1 MIKDS
6 KSAESLA
13 KILSE
18 ALPYIQKFSGKIV
31 VIKYGGSAMK
41 ENKLR
46 QNFARDVA
54 LMRQIGIFPVLVHGG
69 GPQIERNL
77 KKSNIKSVFIDGL
90 RKTDEN
96 SIKIIVKTLREVNGD
111 IAELIKT
118 WGARTKTFN
127 DVRESILICKKIKTK
142 IDLGF
147 VGDITKVD
155 GNLIRKNIFNGK
167 IPVIAPIGRD
177 RFGMHYN
184 INADHVA
191 CKVAEKLKAEKII
204 MMTDVKGVLTNTG
217 KKISE
222 MDIKKAKKI
231 AKTIKGGMLPKLS
244 SVIKSLESG
253 VKSAHIVDGR
263 VPHAVLVEILTD
275 KGVGTWITKIT

>member
-46 QNFARDVA
+46 QNFARDIA

-77 KKSNIKSVFIDGL
+77 KKSNIKSVFFDGL

-127 DVRESILICKKIKTK
+127 DVRESILICKKIKTN

-155 GNLIRKNIFNGK
+155 GSLIMKNIIGGK

-275 KGVGTWITKIT
+275 KGVGTWITK

>member
-46 QNFARDVA
+46 QNFARDIA

-69 GPQIERNL
+69 GPQIEENL
-77 KKSNIKSVFIDGL
+77 KKSSIKSVFIDGL

-127 DVRESILICKKIKTK
+127 DVRESILICKKIKAK
-142 IDLGF
+142 MDLGF

-204 MMTDVKGVLTNTG
+204 MMTDVKGVLTNKG

-222 MDIKKAKKI
+222 MNIKKAKKI

-244 SVIKSLESG
+244 SAIKSLESG

-275 KGVGTWITKIT
+275 KGVGTWITK

>member
-1 MIKDS
+1 MVKDS
-6 KSAESLA
+6 KSAEALA

-90 RKTDEN
+90 RKTDAN
-96 SIKIIVKTLREVNGD
+96 SIKTIVKTLREVNGD

-155 GNLIRKNIFNGK
+155 GSLIKKNIFSGK

-275 KGVGTWITKIT
+275 KGVGTWITK

>member
-46 QNFARDVA
+46 QNFARDIA

-69 GPQIERNL
+69 GPQIEENL
-77 KKSNIKSVFIDGL
+77 KKSSIKSVFIDGL

-127 DVRESILICKKIKTK
+127 DVRESILICKKIKTNM
-142 IDLGF
+142 DLGF

-191 CKVAEKLKAEKII
+191 CKIAEKLKAEKII
-204 MMTDVKGVLTNTG
+204 MMTDVKGVLTNKG

-222 MDIKKAKKI
+222 MNIKKAKKI

-244 SVIKSLESG
+244 SAIKSLESG

-275 KGVGTWITKIT
+275 KGVGTWITK

>member
-46 QNFARDVA
+46 QNFARDIA

-77 KKSNIKSVFIDGL
+77 KKNNIKSVFIDGL

-96 SIKIIVKTLREVNGD
+96 SIKTIVKTLREVNGD
-111 IAELIKT
+111 ISELIKT

-155 GNLIRKNIFNGK
+155 GSLIKKNIFSGK

-204 MMTDVKGVLTNTG
+204 MMTDVKGVLTDKG

-222 MDIKKAKKI
+222 MNIKKAKKI
-231 AKTIKGGMLPKLS
+231 NKSIKGGMLPKLS

-263 VPHAVLVEILTD
+263 VPHSVLVEILTD
-275 KGVGTWITKIT
+275 KGVGTWITK

>member
-46 QNFARDVA
+46 QNFARDIA

-77 KKSNIKSVFIDGL
+77 KKNNIKSVFIDGL

-96 SIKIIVKTLREVNGD
+96 SIKTIVKTLREVNGD
-111 IAELIKT
+111 ISELIKT

-155 GNLIRKNIFNGK
+155 GSLIKKNIFSGK

-231 AKTIKGGMLPKLS
+231 AKTLKGGMLPKLS
-244 SVIKSLESG
+244 SVINSLESG

-275 KGVGTWITKIT
+275 KGVGTWITK

>member
-46 QNFARDVA
+46 QNFARDIA

-69 GPQIERNL
+69 GPQIEENL
-77 KKSNIKSVFIDGL
+77 KKSSIKSVFIDGL

-142 IDLGF
+142 MDLGF

-244 SVIKSLESG
+244 SVINSLESG

-275 KGVGTWITKIT
+275 KGVGTWITK

>member
-18 ALPYIQKFSGKIV
+18 ALPYIQKFSGKTV

-46 QNFARDVA
+46 QNFARDIA

-96 SIKIIVKTLREVNGD
+96 SIKIIIKSLREVNGD

-142 IDLGF
+142 MDLGF

-155 GNLIRKNIFNGK
+155 ANLIKKNIFNGK

-222 MDIKKAKKI
+222 MNIKKAKKI
-231 AKTIKGGMLPKLS
+231 ARTIRGGMLPKLS

-275 KGVGTWITKIT
+275 KGVGTWITR

>member
-46 QNFARDVA
+46 QNFARDIA

-69 GPQIERNL
+69 GPQIEENL
-77 KKSNIKSVFIDGL
+77 KKSSIKSVFIDGL

-142 IDLGF
+142 MDLGF
-147 VGDITKVD
+147 VGDIIKVD

-204 MMTDVKGVLTNTG
+204 MMTDVKGVLTNKG

-222 MDIKKAKKI
+222 MNIKKAKKI

-244 SVIKSLESG
+244 SAIKSLESG

-275 KGVGTWITKIT
+275 KGVGTWITK

>member
-41 ENKLR
+41 ESKLR
-46 QNFARDVA
+46 QNFARDIA
-54 LMRQIGIFPVLVHGG
+54 LMKQIGIFPVLVHGG

-96 SIKIIVKTLREVNGD
+96 SIKIIIKTLREVNGD

-118 WGARTKTFN
+118 WGAKTKTFN

-142 IDLGF
+142 MNLGF

-155 GNLIRKNIFNGK
+155 GNLIKKNIFNGK

-222 MDIKKAKKI
+222 MNIKKAKKI

-275 KGVGTWITKIT
+275 LSLIHI

>member
-46 QNFARDVA
+46 QNFARDIA

-69 GPQIERNL
+69 GPQIEVNL
-77 KKSNIKSVFIDGL
+77 KKSSIKSVFIDGL

-118 WGARTKTFN
+118 WGARTKTFD

-142 IDLGF
+142 MDLGF

-204 MMTDVKGVLTNTG
+204 MMTDVKGVLTNKG

-222 MDIKKAKKI
+222 MNIKKAKKI

-275 KGVGTWITKIT
+275 KGVGTWITK

>member
-155 GNLIRKNIFNGK
+155 SGLIKKNIFSGK

-275 KGVGTWITKIT
+275 KGIGTWITK

>member
-90 RKTDEN
+90 RKTDAN
-96 SIKIIVKTLREVNGD
+96 SIKTIVKTLREVNGD

-142 IDLGF
+142 MDLGF

-155 GNLIRKNIFNGK
+155 GSLIKKNIFSGK

-275 KGVGTWITKIT
+275 KGVGTWITK

>member
-13 KILSE
+13 KVLSE

-46 QNFARDVA
+46 QNFARDIA

-77 KKSNIKSVFIDGL
+77 KKNNIKSVFIDGL

-142 IDLGF
+142 MDLGF

-191 CKVAEKLKAEKII
+191 CKVAERLKAEKLI
-204 MMTDVKGVLTNTG
+204 MMTDVKGVLTNKG

-222 MDIKKAKKI
+222 MNIKKAKKI

-244 SVIKSLESG
+244 SAIKSLESG

-275 KGVGTWITKIT
+275 KGVGTWITK

>member
-1 MIKDS
+1 M
-6 KSAESLA
+6 
-13 KILSE
+13 
-18 ALPYIQKFSGKIV
+18 

-46 QNFARDVA
+46 QNFARDIA

-69 GPQIERNL
+69 GPQIEVNL
-77 KKSNIKSVFIDGL
+77 KKSSIKSVFIDGL

-142 IDLGF
+142 MDLGF

-204 MMTDVKGVLTNTG
+204 MMTDVKGVLTNKG

-222 MDIKKAKKI
+222 MNIKKAKKI

-244 SVIKSLESG
+244 SAIKSLESG

-275 KGVGTWITKIT
+275 KGVGTWITK

>member
-46 QNFARDVA
+46 QNFARDIA

-77 KKSNIKSVFIDGL
+77 KKNNIKSVFIDGL

-96 SIKIIVKTLREVNGD
+96 SIKTIVKTLREVNGD

-127 DVRESILICKKIKTK
+127 DIRESILICKKIKTK

-155 GNLIRKNIFNGK
+155 GSLIKKNIFSGK

-204 MMTDVKGVLTNTG
+204 MMTDVKGVLTNKG

-222 MDIKKAKKI
+222 MNIKKAKKI

-244 SVIKSLESG
+244 SAIKSLESG

-275 KGVGTWITKIT
+275 KGVGTWITK

>member
-46 QNFARDVA
+46 QNFARDIA

-77 KKSNIKSVFIDGL
+77 KKNNIKSVFIDGL

-96 SIKIIVKTLREVNGD
+96 SIKTIVKTLREVNGD

-127 DVRESILICKKIKTK
+127 DVRESILICKKIKTQM
-142 IDLGF
+142 DLGF

-155 GNLIRKNIFNGK
+155 GSLIKKNIFSGK

-222 MDIKKAKKI
+222 MDIKKAKKV

-275 KGVGTWITKIT
+275 KGVGTWITK

>member
-46 QNFARDVA
+46 QNFARDIA

-69 GPQIERNL
+69 GPQIEENL
-77 KKSNIKSVFIDGL
+77 KKSSIKSVFIDGL

-142 IDLGF
+142 MDLGF

-204 MMTDVKGVLTNTG
+204 MMTDVKGVLTNKG

-222 MDIKKAKKI
+222 MNIKKAKKI

-244 SVIKSLESG
+244 SAIKSLESG

-275 KGVGTWITKIT
+275 KGVGTWITR

>member
-46 QNFARDVA
+46 QNFARDIA

-69 GPQIERNL
+69 GPQIEENL
-77 KKSNIKSVFIDGL
+77 KKSSIKSVFIDGL

-155 GNLIRKNIFNGK
+155 GSLIKKNIFSGK

-204 MMTDVKGVLTNTG
+204 MMTDVKGVLTNKG

-222 MDIKKAKKI
+222 MNIKKAKKI

-244 SVIKSLESG
+244 SAIKSLESG

-275 KGVGTWITKIT
+275 KGVGTWITK

>member
-46 QNFARDVA
+46 QNFARDIA

-69 GPQIERNL
+69 GPQIEKNL

-127 DVRESILICKKIKTK
+127 DIRESILICKKIKTK
-142 IDLGF
+142 VDLGF

-204 MMTDVKGVLTNTG
+204 MMTDVKGVLTSTG

-231 AKTIKGGMLPKLS
+231 ARTIKGGMLPKLS
-244 SVIKSLESG
+244 SAIKSLESG

-275 KGVGTWITKIT
+275 KGVGTWITK

>member
-46 QNFARDVA
+46 QNFARDIA

-96 SIKIIVKTLREVNGD
+96 SIKTIVKTLREVNGD

-142 IDLGF
+142 MDLGF

-155 GNLIRKNIFNGK
+155 GNLIKKNIFSGK

-231 AKTIKGGMLPKLS
+231 AKTMKGGMLPKLS

-275 KGVGTWITKIT
+275 KGVGTWITK

>member
-46 QNFARDVA
+46 QNFARDIA

-69 GPQIERNL
+69 GPQIEENL

-142 IDLGF
+142 MDLGF

-204 MMTDVKGVLTNTG
+204 MMTDVKGVLTDKG

-222 MDIKKAKKI
+222 MNIKKAKKI

-244 SVIKSLESG
+244 SAIKSLESG

-275 KGVGTWITKIT
+275 KGVGTWITK

>member
-96 SIKIIVKTLREVNGD
+96 SIKTIVKTLREVNGD
-111 IAELIKT
+111 IAELINT
-118 WGARTKTFN
+118 WGAKTKTFN

-155 GNLIRKNIFNGK
+155 SGLIKKNIFSGK

-177 RFGMHYN
+177 RSGMHYN

>member
-46 QNFARDVA
+46 QNFARDIA

-69 GPQIERNL
+69 GPQIEENL
-77 KKSNIKSVFIDGL
+77 KKSSIKSVFIDGL

-147 VGDITKVD
+147 VGDITKID

-204 MMTDVKGVLTNTG
+204 MMTDVKGVLTNKG

-222 MDIKKAKKI
+222 MNIKKAKKI
-231 AKTIKGGMLPKLS
+231 AKAIKGGMLPKLS
-244 SVIKSLESG
+244 SAIKSLESG

-275 KGVGTWITKIT
+275 KGVGTWITK

>member
-46 QNFARDVA
+46 QNFARDIA

-69 GPQIERNL
+69 GPQIEENL
-77 KKSNIKSVFIDGL
+77 KKSSIKSVFIDGL

-142 IDLGF
+142 MDLGF
-147 VGDITKVD
+147 VGEITKVD
-155 GNLIRKNIFNGK
+155 GNLIWKNIFNGK

-204 MMTDVKGVLTNTG
+204 MMTDVKGVLTNKG

-222 MDIKKAKKI
+222 MNIKKAKKI

-244 SVIKSLESG
+244 SAIKSLESG

-275 KGVGTWITKIT
+275 KGVGTWITK

>member
-1 MIKDS
+1 MIKDN

-46 QNFARDVA
+46 QNFARDIA

-118 WGARTKTFN
+118 WGARIKTFN

-155 GNLIRKNIFNGK
+155 GSLIKKNIFSGK

-275 KGVGTWITKIT
+275 KGVGTWITK

>member
-90 RKTDEN
+90 RKTDAN
-96 SIKIIVKTLREVNGD
+96 SIKTIVKTLREVNGD

-142 IDLGF
+142 MDLGF

-155 GNLIRKNIFNGK
+155 GSLIKKNIFNGK

-275 KGVGTWITKIT
+275 KGVGTWITN

>member
-46 QNFARDVA
+46 QNFARDIA

-77 KKSNIKSVFIDGL
+77 KKHNIKSVFIDGL

-96 SIKIIVKTLREVNGD
+96 SIKTIVKTLREVNGD

-127 DVRESILICKKIKTK
+127 DVRESILICKKIKTE

-155 GNLIRKNIFNGK
+155 GSLIKKNIFSGK

-275 KGVGTWITKIT
+275 KGIGTWITK

>member
-90 RKTDEN
+90 RKTDAN
-96 SIKIIVKTLREVNGD
+96 SIKTIVKTLREVNGD

-142 IDLGF
+142 MDLGF

-155 GNLIRKNIFNGK
+155 GSLIKKNIFSGK

-275 KGVGTWITKIT
+275 KGVGTWITN

>member
-96 SIKIIVKTLREVNGD
+96 SIKTIVKTLRAVNGD

-155 GNLIRKNIFNGK
+155 SGLIKKNIFSGK

-275 KGVGTWITKIT
+275 KGVGTWITK

>member
-46 QNFARDVA
+46 QNFARDIA

-69 GPQIERNL
+69 GPQIEENL
-77 KKSNIKSVFIDGL
+77 KKSSIKSVFIDGL

-142 IDLGF
+142 MDLGF

-244 SVIKSLESG
+244 SAIKSLESG

-275 KGVGTWITKIT
+275 KGVGTWITK

>member
-46 QNFARDVA
+46 QNFARDIA

-96 SIKIIVKTLREVNGD
+96 SIKIIIKTLREVNAD
-111 IAELIKT
+111 ISELIKT

-155 GNLIRKNIFNGK
+155 GSLIKKNIFSGK

-231 AKTIKGGMLPKLS
+231 AKTMKGGMLPKLS

-275 KGVGTWITKIT
+275 KGVGTWITK

>member
-1 MIKDS
+1 MIKDN

-69 GPQIERNL
+69 GPQIEENL
-77 KKSNIKSVFIDGL
+77 KKSSIKSVFIDGL

-142 IDLGF
+142 MDLGF

-204 MMTDVKGVLTNTG
+204 MMTDVKGVLTNKG

-222 MDIKKAKKI
+222 MNIKKAKKI

-244 SVIKSLESG
+244 SAIKSLESG

-275 KGVGTWITKIT
+275 KGVGTWITK

>member
-46 QNFARDVA
+46 QNFARDIA

-69 GPQIERNL
+69 GPQIEENL
-77 KKSNIKSVFIDGL
+77 KKSSMKSVFIDGL

-142 IDLGF
+142 MDLGF

-204 MMTDVKGVLTNTG
+204 MMTDVKGVLTNKG

-222 MDIKKAKKI
+222 MNIKKAKKI

-244 SVIKSLESG
+244 SAIKSLESG

-275 KGVGTWITKIT
+275 KGVGTWITK

>member
-90 RKTDEN
+90 RKTDAN
-96 SIKIIVKTLREVNGD
+96 SIKTIVKTLREVNGD

-142 IDLGF
+142 MDLGF

-155 GNLIRKNIFNGK
+155 GNLIKKNIFSGK

-275 KGVGTWITKIT
+275 KGVGTWITK

>member
-41 ENKLR
+41 ENVLR
-46 QNFARDVA
+46 QNFARDIV
-54 LMRQIGIFPVLVHGG
+54 LMRQIGIYPVLVHGG

-77 KKSNIKSVFIDGL
+77 KKSNIRSVFIDGL

-96 SIKIIVKTLREVNGD
+96 SIKIIVKTLRDVNGD

-118 WGARTKTFN
+118 WGAKTKTFN

-155 GNLIRKNIFNGK
+155 GNLIKKNIFNGK

-191 CKVAEKLKAEKII
+191 CTIAKKLKAEKII

-217 KKISE
+217 KKNI
-222 MDIKKAKKI
+222 
-231 AKTIKGGMLPKLS
+231 
-244 SVIKSLESG
+244 
-253 VKSAHIVDGR
+253 
-263 VPHAVLVEILTD
+263 
-275 KGVGTWITKIT
+275 